1 MGLTIDPEFQ
11 AIAPPLKEAEMKLLE
26 ESILEKG
33 CLEPILV
40 WYGIII
46 DGHNRYKIC
55 GEHHIP
61 YETQNIEFKN
71 RMEAKL
77 WIIKNQLGR
86 RNLNAFQRC
95 EISLQYEDIIR
106 TEMEKRRREAISV
119 YRSTGEVS
127 GNEDDTREKLA
138 EMAGVSHGTLRYA
151 KAIISNADEEL
162 IQEVR
167 NGSKTIYRAYQEC
180 LPGTQKKTD
189 TKVSTSIDSVVSA
202 ISVLREK
209 VKNLQIGPNEVV
221 EELTSISQ
229 MLMKGM

>member
-95 EISLQYEDIIR
+95 EISLQYETPFLKLGTAVSIIASGVFAGYIFLKNRKAR
-106 TEMEKRRREAISV
+106 T
-119 YRSTGEVS
+119 
-127 GNEDDTREKLA
+127 
-138 EMAGVSHGTLRYA
+138 
-151 KAIISNADEEL
+151 
-162 IQEVR
+162 
-167 NGSKTIYRAYQEC
+167 
-180 LPGTQKKTD
+180 
-189 TKVSTSIDSVVSA
+189 
-202 ISVLREK
+202 
-209 VKNLQIGPNEVV
+209 
-221 EELTSISQ
+221 
-229 MLMKGM
+229 